1 MALIDKLTNIADA
14 IRAKT
19 GKTDGMTLEQ
29 MPEEIASIQ
38 GGGGGEADRTMEN
51 GLVGR
56 TLTEYIN
63 DTADTIG
70 TYAFAYYSSLEYVS
84 MPNATTISGGNNFLS
99 CSKLKR
105 VDIPNLKNA
114 VSNSGNHFR
123 NCTALEELR
132 VPLLNTVLSVGSCT
146 ALRVYELGTPYSISA
161 SAFANLTALE
171 VLVMH
176 CTKVVALSNVNAF
189 TGTRFAAGGAGGK
202 VYVPQQYI
210 EGYKTATNWS
220 SLYEAGTCEFIAIE
234 GSEYE

>member
-1 MALIDKLTNIADA
+1 MSHNIEVQGGSTV
-14 IRAKT
+14 RLPTK
-19 GKTDGMTLEQ
+19 GKYCDRDIVITAT
-29 MPEEIASIQ
+29 
-38 GGGGGEADRTMEN
+38 GGGGGDRTMEN

-105 VDIPNLKNA
+105 INIPNLKNV
-114 VSNSGNHFR
+114 VSNAGNHFR

-132 VPLLNTVLSVGSCT
+132 VPLLNTVLSVGRCT
-146 ALRVYELGTPYSISA
+146 ALKVYELATPYNISA
-161 SAFANLTALE
+161 NAFANLTLLDTL
-171 VLVMH
+171 VLH
-176 CTKVVALSNVNAF
+176 CTKVVPLANVNAF
-189 TGTRFAAGGAGGK
+189 TGTPFSSGGTGGR
-202 VYVPQQYI
+202 VFVPQQYI
-210 EGYKTATNWS
+210 EGFKTATNWS
-220 SLYEAGTCEFIAIE
+220 ALYAIGNIEFVALE